1 MKTLVILVFKIS
13 TSENDCKKSTGNLS
27 PKTLFLSMNNR
38 NRGKNT
44 GDDTL
49 FGSEKQISKLKL
61 AVQDMQYLLT
71 RGYAEKAASDL
82 VGNRYRLKTRQ
93 IQALRGAS
101 ASDGQIHHRKL
112 KQREVSDLKD
122 KTVYLDGF
130 NVLILLESLLSEA
143 YIFEGADGCFRDLSG
158 VHGTYKRVN
167 QTLKAIELVASFFQK
182 SKAQKLLWIFDQPV
196 SNSGRIKQIVL
207 DFALENQLNWEAE
220 LQYNPDKFLAEGSAT
235 VISSDAWILDHC
247 KEWFNLIGYLTN
259 EHALSVNLVSLK

>member
-1 MKTLVILVFKIS
+1 
-13 TSENDCKKSTGNLS
+13 
-27 PKTLFLSMNNR
+27 MNNR

-44 GDDTL
+44 GDDNL

-71 RGYAEKAASDL
+71 KGYAEKASSEL

-101 ASDGQIHHRKL
+101 ASDIQIKDRKL
-112 KQREVSDLKD
+112 KQLRTSDLKG
-122 KTVYLDGF
+122 KTIYLDGF

-167 QTLKAIELVASFFQK
+167 QTLKAIEFIAGFFQK
-182 SKAQKLLWIFDQPV
+182 NLVQKLVWVFDQPV
-196 SNSGRIKQIVL
+196 SNSGRIKQIIL
-207 DFALENQLNWEAE
+207 DFAVENNFNWEAE
-220 LQYNPDKFLAEGSAT
+220 LQYNPDKFLAESSET
-235 VISSDAWILDHC
+235 IISSDAWILDHC
-247 KEWFNLIGYLTN
+247 KEWFNLIEYLV
-259 EHALSVNLVSLK
+259 EEEKLPVNLIKTL

>member
-1 MKTLVILVFKIS
+1 
-13 TSENDCKKSTGNLS
+13 
-27 PKTLFLSMNNR
+27 MNSR

-61 AVQDMQYLLT
+61 AVEDMRYLLT
-71 RGYAEKAASDL
+71 REYPEKAASDL

-101 ASDGQIHHRKL
+101 ASDSQLYSRQSKHVETL
-112 KQREVSDLKD
+112 DLKG

-143 YIFEGADGCFRDLSG
+143 YIFEGLDGCFRDLSG

-167 QTLKAIELVASFFQK
+167 QTLIAVELIAAFYQK
-182 SKAQKLLWIFDQPV
+182 NQIQKLVRVFDKPV
-196 SNSGRIKQIVL
+196 YNSGRIKQIIL
-207 DFALENQLNWEAE
+207 EFAEQQQLNWEAD
-220 LQYNPDKFLAEGSAT
+220 LQFNPDKFLAESSEII
-235 VISSDAWILDHC
+235 ISSDAWILDHC
-247 KEWFNLIGYLTN
+247 KEWFNLIGYLIR
-259 EHALSVNLVSLK
+259 EEKLPVNLIKML

>member
-1 MKTLVILVFKIS
+1 
-13 TSENDCKKSTGNLS
+13 
-27 PKTLFLSMNNR
+27 MNNR

-49 FGSEKQISKLKL
+49 FGSEKQIYKLRL
-61 AVQDMQYLLT
+61 AVEDMQYLLS
-71 RGYAEKAASDL
+71 REYPEKAASDL

-101 ASDGQIHHRKL
+101 ASIQQLDNRQL
-112 KQREVSDLKD
+112 KHVDISDLKD

-143 YIFEGADGCFRDLSG
+143 YVFEGLDGCIRDLSG

-167 QTLKAIELVASFFQK
+167 QTLRAVELVASFYRKNQIH
-182 SKAQKLLWIFDQPV
+182 QLVWIFDKPV

-207 DFALENQLNWEAE
+207 EFAEEHHLNWEAD
-220 LQYNPDKFLAEGSAT
+220 LQYNPDKFLAESSAI

-247 KEWFNLIGYLTN
+247 KEWFNLIGYLIT
-259 EHALSVNLVSLK
+259 EESLPVNLIKMK

>member
-1 MKTLVILVFKIS
+1 
-13 TSENDCKKSTGNLS
+13 
-27 PKTLFLSMNNR
+27 MNNR

-93 IQALRGAS
+93 VQVLRGAS
-101 ASDGQIHHRKL
+101 ASEGQIHDRRL
-112 KQREVSDLKD
+112 KHQDISALKN
-122 KTVYLDGF
+122 KTIYLDGF

-143 YIFEGADGCFRDLSG
+143 YIFEGVDGCFRDLSG

-167 QTLKAIELVASFFQK
+167 QTQRAIELVAVFFQK
-182 SKAQKLLWIFDQPV
+182 AQTQKLIWVFDQPV

-207 DFALENQLNWEAE
+207 DFAVENQLNWEVE
-220 LQYNPDKFLAEGSAT
+220 LQFSPDKFLAESYEII
-235 VISSDAWILDHC
+235 ISSDAWILDHC
-247 KEWFNLIGYLTN
+247 KAWFNLIGYLIK
-259 EHALSVNLVSLK
+259 EENLFANLIQCYDE

>member
-1 MKTLVILVFKIS
+1 
-13 TSENDCKKSTGNLS
+13 
-27 PKTLFLSMNNR
+27 MNNR

-44 GDDTL
+44 GDDNL

-71 RGYAEKAASDL
+71 KGYAEKASSEL

-101 ASDGQIHHRKL
+101 ASDIQIEDRKL
-112 KQREVSDLKD
+112 KQLSTSDLKG
-122 KTVYLDGF
+122 KTIYLDGF

-167 QTLKAIELVASFFQK
+167 QTIKAIEFIAGFFQK
-182 SKAQKLLWIFDQPV
+182 NLVQKLVWVFDQPV
-196 SNSGRIKQIVL
+196 SNSGRIKQIIL
-207 DFALENQLNWEAE
+207 DFAVENKLNWEAE
-220 LQYNPDKFLAEGSAT
+220 LQYNPDKFLAESSET
-235 VISSDAWILDHC
+235 IISSDAWILDHC
-247 KEWFNLIGYLTN
+247 KEWFNLIEYLV
-259 EHALSVNLVSLK
+259 EEEKLSVNLIKTR

>member
-1 MKTLVILVFKIS
+1 
-13 TSENDCKKSTGNLS
+13 
-27 PKTLFLSMNNR
+27 MNNR

-71 RGYAEKAASDL
+71 RGYAEKATSDL

-101 ASDGQIHHRKL
+101 AADGQIHHRKL
-112 KQREVSDLKD
+112 KQQEISDLKD
-122 KTVYLDGF
+122 KMVYLDGF
-130 NVLILLESLLSEA
+130 NVLIMLESLLSEA
-143 YIFEGADGCFRDLSG
+143 YIFEGVDGCFRDLSG

-167 QTLKAIELVASFFQK
+167 QTQRAIELVGAFFQK
-182 SKAQKLLWIFDQPV
+182 SQVQKLVWIFDQPV
-196 SNSGRIKQIVL
+196 SNSGRIKQMVL
-207 DFALENQLNWEAE
+207 DFAVENQFNWEAE
-220 LQYNPDKFLAEGSAT
+220 LEYNPDKFLAESSAV

-247 KEWFNLIGYLTN
+247 KEWFNLIGYLIK
-259 EHALSVNLVSLK
+259 EENLPANLIQCYDE

>member
-1 MKTLVILVFKIS
+1 
-13 TSENDCKKSTGNLS
+13 
-27 PKTLFLSMNNR
+27 MNNR

-49 FGSEKQISKLKL
+49 FASEKQINKLRS

-71 RGYAEKAASDL
+71 REYPEKATSEL

-101 ASDGQIHHRKL
+101 ASEGQLHNRKRKEL
-112 KQREVSDLKD
+112 EASDLTE
-122 KTVYLDGF
+122 KTIYLDGF

-167 QTLKAIELVASFFQK
+167 QTLRAVEAVAAFYHK
-182 SKAQKLLWIFDQPV
+182 NHIQKLVWIFDQPV
-196 SNSGRIKQIVL
+196 SNSGRIKQIIL
-207 DFALENQLNWEAE
+207 EFATENNLNWEAE
-220 LQYNPDKFLAEGSAT
+220 LQYNPDKFLAESSEII
-235 VISSDAWILDHC
+235 VSSDAWILDHC
-247 KEWFNLIGYLTN
+247 KEWFNLIGYLIREEN
-259 EHALSVNLVSLK
+259 LSVNLIKMV